1 MALSCSLDNEQF
13 VLRYVNFSCLGGHP
27 PSSGPVALSLV
38 TIGKPPPVVIWKTG
52 IKYTVWPSC
61 RDHHRQ
67 QNTRGDGSP
76 WPGWEAC
83 TSLHRQPHQDAEA
96 RRRRHQQVCRT
107 WGQVICSCRKKTKG
121 VLARSASTEKEPRR
135 GRNRR
140 TVAAPGLLPCAPP
153 LVFEEERAA

>member
-67 QNTRGDGSP
+67 QNTRGDGEP
-76 WPGWEAC
+76 
-83 TSLHRQPHQDAEA
+83 LA
-96 RRRRHQQVCRT
+96 RVGGVHVTAQAAPSGC
-107 WGQVICSCRKKTKG
+107 GSEKTKTPAG
-121 VLARSASTEKEPRR
+121 VPDLGSGHLFLPKEDKGRLSPLGQHGEGAPAGQKPEDRGSTRLASVRPTSR
-135 GRNRR
+135 
-140 TVAAPGLLPCAPP
+140 V
-153 LVFEEERAA
+153 